1 MSSKDMKV
9 ICIWRSDEFVVF
21 DSKNKPTDD
30 EAYLIIDEPTEK
42 ISVHIPSHFSIVT
55 QRIIE
60 RRIQSIAK
68 SGFLLPKST
77 IRIGGGFNVSI
88 SKEDKI
94 PDVLLQEGHKYK
106 LGEPVPYIEPEI
118 QDIEAPMES
127 SESEYVPT
135 FLTQEVIGVTDDI
148 PIQQTL
154 EKKPIIEEIP
164 QETIVPEQLYDDDL
178 SIAGRF
184 VLALSKTGDVYLSR
198 ADEGFSV
205 EYSQGRVDFLV
216 KDGDLQILSTK
227 RIPEGDQ
234 TLNQAIAEAKR

>member
-1 MSSKDMKV
+1 MSTRDMK
-9 ICIWRSDEFVVF
+9 ITCIWRSDEFIIF
-21 DSKNKPTDD
+21 DSKNKPSDD

-55 QRIIE
+55 KRIIE

-68 SGFLLPKST
+68 SGFLLPKSM
-77 IRIGGGFNVSI
+77 IRVGSGFNVSI
-88 SKEDKI
+88 SKDDII

-106 LGEPVPYIEPEI
+106 LDEPVPYIEKET
-118 QDIEAPMES
+118 QVVEAPIES
-127 SESEYVPT
+127 SESEYIPT
-135 FLTQEVIGVTDDI
+135 FLTQEVMEVTSDI
-148 PIQQTL
+148 PVQPESEPIKEEPTTL
-154 EKKPIIEEIP
+154 GLKQPS
-164 QETIVPEQLYDDDL
+164 DDDF

-184 VLALSKTGDVYLSR
+184 ILALSKTGDVYLSR
-198 ADEGFSV
+198 VDNGFSV

-216 KDGDLQILSTK
+216 KEGDLQILSTK